1 MQTLHSTIN
10 VKNNHSIELKSKKKK
25 KWKLEQKI
33 RSFHQDENNC
43 FFDIAIDIITLLPY
57 EEEANIGE

>member
-1 MQTLHSTIN
+1 M
-10 VKNNHSIELKSKKKK
+10 

-33 RSFHQDENNC
+33 QSFHQDENNC

-57 EEEANIGE
+57 EEEANIGELKNGRFLKTNLLNQNLKNMDLNW